1 MNLLDL
7 MVKIGVDDQAS
18 SRIGGITSGIRSGL
32 GAAAK
37 AGAVAIGAAVT
48 AAGAGMVAIGKSA
61 LDAYANYEQL
71 AGGVDKLYG
80 SASEKL
86 KQYAQEAYRTA
97 GMSANQYME
106 QATSFSAALVSSLGG
121 DVDKA
126 ADMTDMAMRAMSDNV
141 NVFGSNMEDVQNA
154 FQGFAKQ
161 NYTMLDNL
169 KLGYGGTKEEMQRLI
184 DDANA
189 YAEANGKAAD
199 LSIDSFADIV
209 QAIQYVQE
217 AQGIAGTTAKEAMT
231 TIEGSINATK
241 AAWANLLT
249 EMGKED
255 GDIPARMQELV
266 DSATAVIT
274 NVTPVVGRI
283 ASALVAAAPQ
293 LIPAAIELGRTL
305 LQGIVDGL
313 LQAFPQLDAFLNSD
327 AMRGVAEAFAPMMDS
342 LHRIGEE
349 LAPMVGPALET
360 LGQTAQ
366 NTLIPA
372 LERLGEA
379 GSYFMEQLEPWAP
392 HIMNV
397 LVVVLEIFI
406 GVIAAVIDII
416 AALANIWGTAMEA
429 GTAFCDFVEGIP
441 DAIQGA
447 IDTVKQWFTQLD
459 ESLNEKFESMKKA
472 VGDWAAETGAKARQG
487 GEDFYSNVKSRFD
500 NAMEFIR
507 SIPQRVSS
515 FLANLPATMGVSGSN
530 AMAGLYNG
538 LVGAWN
544 WVTSFVA
551 SIPTSISNMLGNLGN
566 LLWSAGWNILMGLY
580 NGMVD
585 AWNQMTGWISS
596 IGGWIQSHK
605 GPLDYD
611 KKLLVKNGRA
621 IMEGLNAGL
630 KSGYGDVVDTVSG
643 MGLGISASMDVS
655 SQGAQAGGISG
666 EIASLR
672 DELRQMRLVLNI
684 DGRAFA
690 EATVGEMDR
699 AMGNM
704 ARRAVAR

>member
-1 MNLLDL
+1 
-7 MVKIGVDDQAS
+7 
-18 SRIGGITSGIRSGL
+18 
-32 GAAAK
+32 
-37 AGAVAIGAAVT
+37 
-48 AAGAGMVAIGKSA
+48 
-61 LDAYANYEQL
+61 
-71 AGGVDKLYG
+71 
-80 SASEKL
+80 
-86 KQYAQEAYRTA
+86 
-97 GMSANQYME
+97 
-106 QATSFSAALVSSLGG
+106 
-121 DVDKA
+121 
-126 ADMTDMAMRAMSDNV
+126 
-141 NVFGSNMEDVQNA
+141 
-154 FQGFAKQ
+154 
-161 NYTMLDNL
+161 
-169 KLGYGGTKEEMQRLI
+169 MQRLI

-305 LQGIVDGL
+305 IQGIVDGL

-342 LHRIGEE
+342 LQRIGEE

-366 NTLIPA
+366 NVLIPA

-397 LVVVLEIFI
+397 LVVALEIFI
-406 GVIAAVIDII
+406 GVIAAVVDII
-416 AALANIWGTAMEA
+416 AALANIFGTVMEA
-429 GTAFCDFVEGIP
+429 GTAFCNFVEGIP
-441 DAIQGA
+441 EAIQGA
-447 IDTVKQWFTQLD
+447 IDTVKQWFDDMDQKICDALDSAGQTVEGWKEDVTNWFTQLD
-459 ESLNEKFESMKKA
+459 DDMNEKFESMKKA
-472 VGDWAAETGAKARQG
+472 VGDWATETGAKAREG
-487 GEDFYSNVKSRFD
+487 GQNFFDNVKAKFD
-500 NAMEFIR
+500 NAMAFIR
-507 SIPQRVSS
+507 SIPERVRS
-515 FLANLPATMGVSGSN
+515 FLANLPATMGFSGSSGMT
-530 AMAGLYNG
+530 ALYDGLI
-538 LVGAWN
+538 GAWN
-544 WVTSFVA
+544 WVTSFVT
-551 SIPTSISNMLGNLGN
+551 SIPTRISEMLGNLGN

-611 KKLLVKNGRA
+611 HNLLVENGKA
-621 IMEGLNAGL
+621 IMQGLDEGMSIGFGEVQ
-630 KSGYGDVVDTVSG
+630 SMVGG
-643 MGLGISASMDVS
+643 MGLDISASMAVGLAGSDGGGSLAGEVRALRNDVRNLKL
-655 SQGAQAGGISG
+655 A
-666 EIASLR
+666 
-672 DELRQMRLVLNI
+672 VNI
-684 DGRAFA
+684 DGRTFA
-690 EATVGEMDR
+690 EATVGEIDR